1 MVAMRIVAV
10 LSPVADWR
18 AIVEAAQ
25 LADAAGLDGIG
36 LWDNYHSAQP
46 DWGYIAGWSAY
57 GSLAAATSRV
67 RLVPMVLNTPH
78 FQPGVIAKESS
89 TLAIASGGRFEL
101 GLGAGD
107 WPSSFAAWGQPF
119 PSAPRR
125 LEALVE
131 LAEVLRLL
139 WAGQPVTFE
148 GEHIRLHEAIC
159 TPTPTTAPEIVIGA
173 GGSRSAIAC
182 AVPFADEINVYG
194 DAELVD
200 AVRAASATT
209 GRSPRISVFL
219 DWSYDNW
226 PADPQREL
234 DHWAAR
240 GIGRVAVSIGSP
252 EMPERIR
259 ILATCSTPDGSAPA

>member
-1 MVAMRIVAV
+1 VRIVGV

-25 LADAAGLDGIG
+25 VADTAGLDGIG

-57 GSLAAATSRV
+57 GALAAATSRV

-107 WPSSFAAWGQPF
+107 WPSSFEAWGQPF
-119 PSAPRR
+119 PAAPLR
-125 LEALVE
+125 LEALAE

-148 GEHIRLHEAIC
+148 GEHITLREAIC
-159 TPTPTTAPEIVIGA
+159 TPAPAPPTRIVIGA
-173 GGSRSAIAC
+173 GGSRSAIARS
-182 AVPFADEINVYG
+182 VSFADEINVYG
-194 DAELVD
+194 DGALVD
-200 AVRAASATT
+200 SVRAASDAS
-209 GRSPRISVFL
+209 GLSPRISVFL

-234 DHWAAR
+234 DDWAGR
-240 GIGRVAVSIGSP
+240 GIGRVAVSIGSL

-259 ILATCSTPDGSAPA
+259 ILTSLDTPDGSAPA

>member
-1 MVAMRIVAV
+1 VRIVAV
-10 LSPVADWR
+10 LSPVADWP

-25 LADAAGLDGIG
+25 LADGAGLDGIG
-36 LWDNYHSAQP
+36 LWDNYHSGQP

-57 GSLAAATSRV
+57 GALAAATTRV
-67 RLVPMVLNTPH
+67 RLVPMVLNTLH

-107 WPSSFAAWGQPF
+107 WPSSFEAWGQPF
-119 PSAPRR
+119 PPAPRR
-125 LEALVE
+125 LEALAE

-148 GEHIRLHEAIC
+148 GEHIKLREAIC
-159 TPTPTTAPEIVIGA
+159 TPPPTVPPEIVIGA
-173 GGSRSAIAC
+173 GGSRSAIAR

-194 DAELVD
+194 DAGLVD
-200 AVRAASATT
+200 AVRAVSAAI

-226 PADPQREL
+226 PADPKREL
-234 DHWAAR
+234 DDWASR

-252 EMPERIR
+252 EMPDRIR
-259 ILATCSTPDGSAPA
+259 ILSTLATPDGSAPA

>member
-1 MVAMRIVAV
+1 MVAMNIVAI
-10 LSPVADWR
+10 LSPVANWQ

-57 GSLAAATSRV
+57 GALAAATSRI
-67 RLVPMVLNTPH
+67 RLVPMVMNTPH

-107 WPSSFAAWGQPF
+107 WPSSFEAWGQHF
-119 PSAPRR
+119 PAASQR
-125 LEALVE
+125 LDALAE

-148 GEHIRLHEAIC
+148 GEHIKLRGAIC
-159 TPTPTTAPEIVIGA
+159 TPAPTAAPPIVIGA
-173 GGSRSAIAC
+173 GGSRSAIAR

-194 DAELVD
+194 DADLVD
-200 AVRAASATT
+200 AVRAGAAAIE
-209 GRSPRISVFL
+209 RSPRISVFL
-219 DWSYDNW
+219 DWSFDNW
-226 PADPQREL
+226 PADPRREL
-234 DHWAAR
+234 DAWAAR
-240 GIGRVAVSIGSP
+240 GIDRVAVSIGSP
-252 EMPERIR
+252 DMPQRIG
-259 ILATCSTPDGSAPA
+259 ILASSSTPDGSAPA

>member
-1 MVAMRIVAV
+1 MRVVAV

-25 LADAAGLDGIG
+25 LADEAGLDGIG
-36 LWDNYHSAQP
+36 LWDNYHSARP

-57 GSLAAATSRV
+57 GALAAATSRV
-67 RLVPMVLNTPH
+67 RLVPMVVNTPH

-107 WPSSFAAWGQPF
+107 WPSSFEAWGQPF
-119 PSAPRR
+119 PPASQR
-125 LEALVE
+125 LEALAE

-148 GEHIRLHEAIC
+148 GEHIRLHDAIC
-159 TPTPTTAPEIVIGA
+159 TPAPSSAPQIVIGA
-173 GGSRSAIAC
+173 GGSRSAIAR

-194 DAELVD
+194 DADLVD
-200 AVRAASATT
+200 AVRAASIAM
-209 GRSPRISVFL
+209 GLSPRVSVFL
-219 DWSYDNW
+219 DWSFDNW
-226 PADPQREL
+226 PADPQGEL
-234 DHWAAR
+234 DDWAAK

-259 ILATCSTPDGSAPA
+259 ILATCNTPDGSAPA

>member
-1 MVAMRIVAV
+1 MRIVAV

-25 LADAAGLDGIG
+25 LADAVGLDGIG

-57 GSLAAATSRV
+57 GALAAATSRI

-78 FQPGVIAKESS
+78 YQPGVIAKESS

-107 WPSSFAAWGQPF
+107 WPSSFDAWGQPF
-119 PSAPRR
+119 PPASQR
-125 LEALVE
+125 LEALAE

-139 WAGQPVTFE
+139 WAGKPVTFE
-148 GEHIRLHEAIC
+148 GEHIRLRQAIC
-159 TPTPTTAPEIVIGA
+159 TPPPTAPPDIVIGA
-173 GGSRSAIAC
+173 GGSRSAIAR
-182 AVPFADEINVYG
+182 AMTFADEINVYG
-194 DAELVD
+194 NANLVD
-200 AVRAASATT
+200 SFRAASDAS
-209 GRSPRISVFL
+209 GLSPRISVFL

-234 DHWAAR
+234 DDWAAR

-252 EMPERIR
+252 EMPERVR
-259 ILATCSTPDGSAPA
+259 ILATCSTPDGSAPV